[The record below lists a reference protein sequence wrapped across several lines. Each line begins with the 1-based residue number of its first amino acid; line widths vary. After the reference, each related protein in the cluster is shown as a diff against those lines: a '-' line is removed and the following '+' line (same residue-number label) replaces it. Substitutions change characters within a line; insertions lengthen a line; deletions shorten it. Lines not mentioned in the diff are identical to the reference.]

1 MSDFTRPIEDI
12 ASDAKEYVDLRLDDL
27 KLRSAKGLSLTVSR
41 LLSLILILGVFTS
54 FVLVLSLGI
63 IFLIG
68 ERMGSYAAAAFIV
81 AGVNLIA
88 VIVLFF
94 LKDKLFQGQFV
105 RLFIRIFF
113 GEEDENEA

>member
-27 KLRSAKGLSLTVSR
+27 KLRSAKGLSLTVSK
-41 LLSLILILGVFTS
+41 LLSLILILGIFTS

-81 AGVNLIA
+81 AGVNFIA
-88 VIVLFF
+88 IIVLFL

>member
-1 MSDFTRPIEDI
+1 
-12 ASDAKEYVDLRLDDL
+12 
-27 KLRSAKGLSLTVSR
+27 
-41 LLSLILILGVFTS
+41 
-54 FVLVLSLGI
+54 
-63 IFLIG
+63 
-68 ERMGSYAAAAFIV
+68 MGSYAAAAFIV

-88 VIVLFF
+88 IIVLFL

>member
-12 ASDAKEYVDLRLDDL
+12 ASYAKEYVDLRLDDL
-27 KLRSAKGLSLTVSR
+27 KLRSAKGLSLTVSK
-41 LLSLILILGVFTS
+41 LLSLILILGIFTS

-88 VIVLFF
+88 IIVLFL